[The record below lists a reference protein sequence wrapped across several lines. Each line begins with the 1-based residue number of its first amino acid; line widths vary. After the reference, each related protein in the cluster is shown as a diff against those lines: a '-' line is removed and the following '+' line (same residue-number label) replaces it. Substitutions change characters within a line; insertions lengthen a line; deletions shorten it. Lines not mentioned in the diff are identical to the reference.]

1 MKVRLL
7 PLAIA
12 AAIAAPGVALADGPT
27 VYGKLNVSYEMVD
40 VDYAYP
46 VTGDRSNSADRW
58 ELISNLSRLGV
69 KGDAKIN
76 DGLKAIYQA
85 EFGIDADEGVSS
97 GSGNTAQ
104 VFSQRDIF
112 VGLSGGFGS
121 FTAGKFDSP
130 LRKSQ
135 GKVDQFNDLSGDL
148 QYLFIGENR
157 PSNILQYS
165 SPQMGGLQVNFAFMP
180 GEEYDDGLNATS
192 TPVDPDRP
200 DERDGP
206 ADSFSTSVTFN
217 SDMIYAALAYDSEV
231 SSTANLGL
239 VHPSYAFD
247 TDTALFDTLRLTGVF
262 TLDALQ
268 LGVMYQMAETSDA
281 DYDGDLEQ
289 DGFLLSASYKLGQV
303 VLKAQYGTSTF
314 SNNDTNEDWDAEQ
327 IAFGADYL
335 LSKQTTVFGYVNL
348 LSYEEDTTGGEKQ
361 TKDNIGVGIVHNF

>member
-58 ELISNLSRLGV
+58 ELISNSSRLGV
-69 KGDAKIN
+69 KGDAAIN
-76 DGLKAIYQA
+76 DSLKAIYQI
-85 EFGIDADEGVSS
+85 EFGLSADGD
-97 GSGNTAQ
+97 GSTWSN
-104 VFSQRDIF
+104 RDRF
-112 VGLSGGFGS
+112 VGLTGGFGT
-121 FTAGKFDSP
+121 FQVGNFDSP
-130 LRKSQ
+130 LKKSQ
-135 GKVDQFNDLSGDL
+135 GKVDQFNDLAGDL
-148 QYLFIGENR
+148 QHLFLGENR
-157 PSNILQYS
+157 PNDILQYS
-165 SPQMGGLQVNFAFMP
+165 SPVMGGLQINFAFMP

-268 LGVMYQMAETSDA
+268 LGVMYQMAESSDA